1 LNSFDMTLADQG
13 ILDLMFVM
21 SAPQHENLTPAE
33 SRIQTASVV
42 PQLVAT
48 LAPLITPENV
58 AATQSYILNG
68 GTVTL
73 AMTPTDNQNMTALLK
88 GFAEGKMP
96 VVIKMQH
103 QP

>member
-1 LNSFDMTLADQG
+1 MTLADQG

-21 SAPQHENLTPAE
+21 SAARNENLAPAE
-33 SRIQTASVV
+33 SRIQTASLV
-42 PQLVAT
+42 PQLVAS
-48 LAPLITPENV
+48 LPPLNTPENV
-58 AATQSYILNG
+58 AATQSFILNG
-68 GTVTL
+68 GAVTL